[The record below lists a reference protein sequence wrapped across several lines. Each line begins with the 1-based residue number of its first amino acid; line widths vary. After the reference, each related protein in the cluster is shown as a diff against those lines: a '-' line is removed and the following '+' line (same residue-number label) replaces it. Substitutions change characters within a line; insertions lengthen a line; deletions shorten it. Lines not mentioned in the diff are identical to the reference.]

1 MNQNDDNDRSEDRR
15 DRITAAEINTQLE
28 ELFPSAWRDGFRC
41 ETLAK
46 HSATARWIFD
56 EEALRPGR
64 YIPGPTLFSAADI
77 ALWFGVFNE
86 IGLEPMAVT
95 SELSIRFLR
104 PAQGGDVLAEA
115 TIESVGRRRIVGS
128 VRLWIEGNPDRPVA
142 VAQGAYARP

>member
-1 MNQNDDNDRSEDRR
+1 MSDGKSDDL
-15 DRITAAEINTQLE
+15 TAASINRELE
-28 ELFPSAWRDGFRC
+28 DLFPSAWRDGFRC
-41 ETLAK
+41 ESLGE
-46 HSATARWIFD
+46 HSAMARWIFD

-77 ALWFGVFNE
+77 ALWFGVFSE

-104 PAQGGDVLAEA
+104 PAQGGDVLARA

-128 VRLWIEGNPDRPVA
+128 VRLWIEGDSDRPVA
-142 VAQGAYARP
+142 VAQGSYARP